1 METMVL
7 TDQLSRWERGFCYF
21 MSNSKHQYMESLEL
35 VERWIVEIEKVI
47 AGKRVL
53 IERVITACL
62 CEGHVLLEDVPGVG
76 KTTLV
81 QALAGSIGSSFKRIQ
96 FTPDQLP
103 SDITGISAYH
113 PQTMEFVYRPGPIM
127 ANIVLADEIN
137 RASPKTQS
145 ALLEAMEER
154 CVTVDGITYPLPRP
168 FLLLATQNPLRH
180 EGTYSLPE
188 AQMDRFMFQL
198 SVGYPLV
205 EQEMQLMERVRI
217 SHPREQVKMVITGDE
232 LIGLQ
237 QIVRTI
243 HVDSAIKRYIVN
255 IVEATRNHPN
265 IRLGASP
272 RASIALMRAAQAR
285 AWMQGREYVNPDDV
299 KALASA
305 IIKHRLVMKSD
316 MLLDQRGREELL
328 EVIIKHIHVPTY
340 IKPTGADI
348 MEPAPIRKG
357 WLS

>member
-1 METMVL
+1 METMVERRPIVY
-7 TDQLSRWERGFCYF
+7 TGEGIFYDMSLSQAQWAEP
-21 MSNSKHQYMESLEL
+21 LEL
-35 VERWIVEIEKVI
+35 IERWITEIEKVI
-47 AGKRVL
+47 AGKRLL
-53 IERVITACL
+53 IEKVITACL

-81 QALAGSIGSSFKRIQ
+81 HALAGSIGSSFKRIQ

-103 SDITGISAYH
+103 SDITGISAFH

-180 EGTYSLPE
+180 EGTYTLPE

-198 SVGYPLV
+198 RVGYPEV
-205 EQEMQLMERVRI
+205 DQEMELMERVRL
-217 SHPREQVKMVITGDE
+217 SHPLDRVKVVLSGEE
-232 LIGLQ
+232 LIELQ
-237 QIVRTI
+237 KQVRTV
-243 HVDSAIKRYIVN
+243 HVDSSIKRYIVN
-255 IVEATRNHPN
+255 IVEATRNHPD

-272 RASIALMRAAQAR
+272 RASIALMRASQAS
-285 AWMQGREYVNPDDV
+285 AWMQARDYVIPDDV
-299 KALASA
+299 KSLAAAL
-305 IIKHRLVMKSD
+305 IKHRLIMKPD
-316 MLLDQRGREELL
+316 VFIDQMGREELL
-328 EVIIKHIHVPTY
+328 EKLIQRVAVPTFSMPTLT
-340 IKPTGADI
+340 IKENSPL
-348 MEPAPIRKG
+348 RKG
-357 WLS
+357 WFR

>member
-1 METMVL
+1 MSSYNEQWMEP
-7 TDQLSRWERGFCYF
+7 
-21 MSNSKHQYMESLEL
+21 LEL
-35 VERWIVEIEKVI
+35 IERWIIEIEKVI
-47 AGKRVL
+47 AGKRLL

-103 SDITGISAYH
+103 SDITGISAFH
-113 PQTMEFVYRPGPIM
+113 PQTMEFIYRPGPIM

-154 CVTVDGITYPLPRP
+154 CVTVDGTTYPLPRP

-180 EGTYSLPE
+180 EGTYTLPE

-198 SVGYPLV
+198 RVGYPLAD
-205 EQEMQLMERVRI
+205 QEMELMERARL
-217 SHPREQVKMVITGDE
+217 SHPLEQVKVVLTGDE
-232 LIGLQ
+232 LIRLQ
-237 QIVRTI
+237 QLVRAV
-243 HVDSAIKRYIVN
+243 HVDSSIKRYIVN
-255 IVEATRNHPN
+255 IVEATRNHPD

-272 RASIALMRAAQAR
+272 RASIALMRASQAR
-285 AWMQGREYVNPDDV
+285 AWMQGREYVIPDDV
-299 KALASA
+299 KALAAA
-305 IIKHRLVMKSD
+305 IIKHRLMMKPD
-316 MLLDQRGREELL
+316 VFLDQRGREELL
-328 EVIIKHIHVPTY
+328 ETLIKHVSVPTF
-340 IKPTGADI
+340 IKASNLDSENTL
-348 MEPAPIRKG
+348 IRKS
-357 WLS
+357 WFQ

>member
-1 METMVL
+1 METMVN
-7 TDQLSRWERGFCYF
+7 TDQLPIWERGFFCDMPSY
-21 MSNSKHQYMESLEL
+21 NEQWVEPLEL
-35 VERWIVEIEKVI
+35 IESWIVEIEKVI
-47 AGKRVL
+47 AGKRAL

-103 SDITGISAYH
+103 SDITGISAFH
-113 PQTMEFVYRPGPIM
+113 PQSMEFIYRPGPIM

-154 CVTVDGITYPLPRP
+154 CVTVDGTTYPLPRP

-180 EGTYSLPE
+180 EGTYALPE

-198 SVGYPLV
+198 RVGYPLV
-205 EQEMQLMERVRI
+205 DQEIQLMERARL
-217 SHPREQVKMVITGDE
+217 SHPLEQVKVVITGDE
-232 LIGLQ
+232 LIELQ
-237 QIVRTI
+237 RMVRAV
-243 HVDSAIKRYIVN
+243 HVDSSIKRYIVN
-255 IVEATRNHPN
+255 IVEATRNHPD

-272 RASIALMRAAQAR
+272 RASIVLMRAAQAR
-285 AWMQGREYVNPDDV
+285 AWMQGREYVIPDDV

-305 IIKHRLVMKSD
+305 IIKHRLVMKTD
-316 MLLDQRGREELL
+316 HFLDQRGREELL
-328 EVIIKHIHVPTY
+328 EAIIKQVSVPTF
-340 IKPTGADI
+340 IKPIQTVS
-348 MEPAPIRKG
+348 MEPSPIRKG
-357 WLS
+357 WF

>member
-1 METMVL
+1 MSLFHEQSVETL
-7 TDQLSRWERGFCYF
+7 KLI
-21 MSNSKHQYMESLEL
+21 
-35 VERWIVEIEKVI
+35 ERWIIEIEKVV
-47 AGKRVL
+47 AGKRLL

-103 SDITGISAYH
+103 SDITGISAFH
-113 PQTMEFVYRPGPIM
+113 PQTMEFIYRPGPIM

-154 CVTVDGITYPLPRP
+154 CVTVDGTTYPLPRP

-180 EGTYSLPE
+180 EGTYTLPE

-198 SVGYPLV
+198 RVGYPQV
-205 EQEMQLMERVRI
+205 DQEMELMERVRL
-217 SHPREQVKMVITGDE
+217 SHPLEQVEVVLSGNE

-237 QIVRTI
+237 KLVRTVY
-243 HVDSAIKRYIVN
+243 VDSSIKRYIVN
-255 IVEATRNHPN
+255 IVEATRNHPD

-272 RASIALMRAAQAR
+272 RASIALMRASQAR
-285 AWMQGREYVNPDDV
+285 AWMQGRQYVIPDDV
-299 KALASA
+299 KALAAA
-305 IIKHRLVMKSD
+305 IIKHRLMMKPD
-316 MLLDQRGREELL
+316 VFLDQRGREELL
-328 EVIIKHIHVPTY
+328 ETLIKHVSVPAFSN
-340 IKPTGADI
+340 PSSS
-348 MEPAPIRKG
+348 IREDVALQKG
-357 WLS
+357 WFR

>member
-1 METMVL
+1 MS
-7 TDQLSRWERGFCYF
+7 LSHEQWVEP
-21 MSNSKHQYMESLEL
+21 LEL
-35 VERWIVEIEKVI
+35 IERWITEIEKVI
-47 AGKRVL
+47 AGKRFL
-53 IERVITACL
+53 IEKVITACL

-103 SDITGISAYH
+103 SDITGISAFY
-113 PQTMEFVYRPGPIM
+113 PQTMEFIYRPGPIM

-154 CVTVDGITYPLPRP
+154 CVTVDGTTYPLPRP

-180 EGTYSLPE
+180 EGTYTLPE

-198 SVGYPLV
+198 RVGYPLV
-205 EQEMQLMERVRI
+205 DQEMELMERVRL
-217 SHPREQVKMVITGDE
+217 SHPLEQVEVVLTGDE

-237 QIVRTI
+237 KLVRTV
-243 HVDSAIKRYIVN
+243 HVDSSIKRYIVN
-255 IVEATRNHPN
+255 IVEATRNHPD

-272 RASIALMRAAQAR
+272 RASIALMRSSQAR
-285 AWMQGREYVNPDDV
+285 AWMQGREYVIPDDV
-299 KALASA
+299 KALAAA
-305 IIKHRLVMKSD
+305 IIKHRLMMKPDVFVNQS
-316 MLLDQRGREELL
+316 GREELL
-328 EVIIKHIHVPTY
+328 ETLIRNVPVPTFS
-340 IKPTGADI
+340 K
-348 MEPAPIRKG
+348 APGSIREDLPLRKG
-357 WLS
+357 WFR

>member
-1 METMVL
+1 
-7 TDQLSRWERGFCYF
+7 
-21 MSNSKHQYMESLEL
+21 MSQSHEQWARPLEL
-35 VERWIVEIEKVI
+35 IERWMIEIEKVI
-47 AGKRVL
+47 AGKRLL

-103 SDITGISAYH
+103 SDITGISAFH
-113 PQTMEFVYRPGPIM
+113 PQTMEFIYRPGPIM

-154 CVTVDGITYPLPRP
+154 CVTVDGTTYPLPRP

-180 EGTYSLPE
+180 EGTYTLPE

-198 SVGYPLV
+198 RVGYPQV
-205 EQEMQLMERVRI
+205 DQEMELMERARL
-217 SHPREQVKMVITGDE
+217 SHPLEQVEVVLTGDE

-237 QIVRTI
+237 KLVRTI
-243 HVDSAIKRYIVN
+243 HVDSSIKRYIVN
-255 IVEATRNHPN
+255 IVEATRNHPD

-272 RASIALMRAAQAR
+272 RASIALMRASQAR
-285 AWMQGREYVNPDDV
+285 AWMQGREYVIPDDV
-299 KALASA
+299 KALATA
-305 IIKHRLVMKSD
+305 IIKHRLMMKPD
-316 MLLDQRGREELL
+316 VFIDQQGREELL
-328 EVIIKHIHVPTY
+328 EALITHISVPTFL
-340 IKPTGADI
+340 KASSSVREDVPL
-348 MEPAPIRKG
+348 RRG
-357 WLS
+357 WFR

>member
-1 METMVL
+1 MSR
-7 TDQLSRWERGFCYF
+7 LSEQWD
-21 MSNSKHQYMESLEL
+21 HPLEL
-35 VERWIVEIEKVI
+35 IERWITEIEKVI
-47 AGKRVL
+47 AGKRLL

-81 QALAGSIGSSFKRIQ
+81 QALAGSVGSSFKRIQ

-103 SDITGISAYH
+103 SDITGISAFH
-113 PQTMEFVYRPGPIM
+113 PQTMEFTYRPGPIM

-154 CVTVDGITYPLPRP
+154 CVTVDGTTYPLPRP

-198 SVGYPLV
+198 RVGYPMID
-205 EQEMQLMERVRI
+205 QEMELMERVRI
-217 SHPREQVKMVITGDE
+217 THPLEQVKVVLTGDE
-232 LIGLQ
+232 LIELQ
-237 QIVRTI
+237 RIVRTV
-243 HVDSAIKRYIVN
+243 HVDSSIKRYIVN
-255 IVEATRNHPN
+255 IVETTRNHPD

-272 RASIALMRAAQAR
+272 RASIALMRASQAR
-285 AWMQGREYVNPDDV
+285 AWMQGRQYVVPDDV
-299 KALASA
+299 KALAA
-305 IIKHRLVMKSD
+305 AVIKHRIMMKSD
-316 MLLDQRGREELL
+316 QYVDQLRREDLLELL
-328 EVIIKHIHVPTY
+328 IKQVSVPTF
-340 IKPTGADI
+340 IKDSRSSNEEI
-348 MEPAPIRKG
+348 HLRKG
-357 WLS
+357 WFR

>member
-1 METMVL
+1 
-7 TDQLSRWERGFCYF
+7 
-21 MSNSKHQYMESLEL
+21 MSSYNEQWAEPLEL
-35 VERWIVEIEKVI
+35 IERWIIEIEKVI
-47 AGKRVL
+47 AGKRLL

-103 SDITGISAYH
+103 SDITGISAFH
-113 PQTMEFVYRPGPIM
+113 PQTMEFIYRPGPIM

-154 CVTVDGITYPLPRP
+154 CVTVDGTTYPLPRP

-180 EGTYSLPE
+180 EGTYTLPE

-198 SVGYPLV
+198 RVGYPLAD
-205 EQEMQLMERVRI
+205 QEMELMERARL
-217 SHPREQVKMVITGDE
+217 SHPLEQVKVVLTGEE
-232 LIGLQ
+232 LIRLQ
-237 QIVRTI
+237 KLVRAV
-243 HVDSAIKRYIVN
+243 HVDSSIKRYIVN
-255 IVEATRNHPN
+255 IVEATRNHPD

-272 RASIALMRAAQAR
+272 RGSIALMKASQAR
-285 AWMQGREYVNPDDV
+285 AWMQGREYVIPDDV
-299 KALASA
+299 KALAAA
-305 IIKHRLVMKSD
+305 IIKHRLMMEPD
-316 MLLDQRGREELL
+316 MFLDQRGREELL
-328 EVIIKHIHVPTY
+328 EMLIKHVSVPTL
-340 IKPTGADI
+340 IKASSSDS
-348 MEPAPIRKG
+348 ENRLIRKG
-357 WLS
+357 WLR

>member
-1 METMVL
+1 M
-7 TDQLSRWERGFCYF
+7 
-21 MSNSKHQYMESLEL
+21 
-35 VERWIVEIEKVI
+35 EKVI
-47 AGKRVL
+47 SGKRFL
-53 IERVITACL
+53 IEKVITACL

-103 SDITGISAYH
+103 SDITGISAFH
-113 PQTMEFVYRPGPIM
+113 PQTMEFIYRPGPIM

-154 CVTVDGITYPLPRP
+154 CVTVDGTTYPLPRP

-180 EGTYSLPE
+180 EGTYTLPE

-198 SVGYPLV
+198 RVGYPQV
-205 EQEMQLMERVRI
+205 DQEMELLERARLSHPLERVEI
-217 SHPREQVKMVITGDE
+217 VLTGDE

-237 QIVRTI
+237 KLVRTV
-243 HVDSAIKRYIVN
+243 HVDSSIKRYIVN
-255 IVEATRNHPN
+255 IVEATRNHRD

-272 RASIALMRAAQAR
+272 RASIALMRASQAR
-285 AWMQGREYVNPDDV
+285 AWMQGREYVIPDDV
-299 KALASA
+299 KALAAA
-305 IIKHRLVMKSD
+305 IIKHRLMMKPD
-316 MLLDQRGREELL
+316 VFVDQSGREELL
-328 EVIIKHIHVPTY
+328 ETLIKHVSVP
-340 IKPTGADI
+340 ALSN
-348 MEPAPIRKG
+348 ASSSIREELSLRRG
-357 WLS
+357 WFR

>member
-1 METMVL
+1 MQK
-7 TDQLSRWERGFCYF
+7 TDEQWVEPLD
-21 MSNSKHQYMESLEL
+21 L
-35 VERWIVEIEKVI
+35 VEQWIAQMEKVI
-47 AGKRVL
+47 TGKRLL
-53 IERVITACL
+53 IERIVLACL

-103 SDITGISAYH
+103 SDIIGMAVFH

-188 AQMDRFMFQL
+188 AQMDRFLFQL
-198 SVGYPLV
+198 RVGYPQMD
-205 EQEMQLMERVRI
+205 QEIELMERVRL
-217 SHPREQVKMVITGDE
+217 SHPIERIEAVLSGDE
-232 LIGLQ
+232 LVGLQ
-237 QIVRTI
+237 QQVRTI
-243 HVDSAIKRYIVN
+243 HVDSSMKRYMVN
-255 IVEATRNHPN
+255 IVEATRNHPD

-272 RASIALMRAAQAR
+272 RASIALMRASQAR
-285 AWMQGREYVNPDDV
+285 AWMQGREYVIPDDV
-299 KALASA
+299 KSLAS
-305 IIKHRLVMKSD
+305 IVIKHRLIMKPD
-316 MLLDQRGREELL
+316 LLMEQSNKEEWMDTL
-328 EVIIKHIHVPTY
+328 IKRVSVS
-340 IKPTGADI
+340 ALSRDI
-348 MEPAPIRKG
+348 SSLRVDPPLRKG
-357 WLS
+357 WFR